1 MSSLN
6 GIVQAN
12 LTLPGCR
19 YLCKDKLTSNVEKRY
34 RADNGLG
41 NVLWGILAVVLL
53 AILVYRVVVAHQ
65 ENIWA
70 VVFYLTFTV
79 VFILS
84 VTIKEYA
91 ITEKNFLEV
100 RFVLKLVSKNRRV
113 AIGDM
118 VGLKI
123 IKENQLR
130 IDKVRGFEII
140 RVNKKD
146 MEALITELRERNPRI
161 RMSGED

>member
-1 MSSLN
+1 M
-6 GIVQAN
+6 
-12 LTLPGCR
+12 
-19 YLCKDKLTSNVEKRY
+19 EKRY

-53 AILVYRVVVAHQ
+53 AILIYRVVVAHQ

-70 VVFYLTFTV
+70 VVLYLTFTV

-91 ITEKNFLEV
+91 ITEKNFLEI
-100 RFVLKLVSKNRRV
+100 RFVLKLFSKNRRIAV
-113 AIGDM
+113 GDM
-118 VGLKI
+118 VGLKR
-123 IKENQLR
+123 IKKNQLR
-130 IDKVRGFEII
+130 IDKVRGFEVI
-140 RVNKKD
+140 RVKEKD
-146 MEALITELRERNPRI
+146 MDALIAELRDRNPRI

>member
-1 MSSLN
+1 M
-6 GIVQAN
+6 
-12 LTLPGCR
+12 
-19 YLCKDKLTSNVEKRY
+19 
-34 RADNGLG
+34 
-41 NVLWGILAVVLL
+41 LL
-53 AILVYRVVVAHQ
+53 AILIYRVVVAHQ

-84 VTIKEYA
+84 VTIKEYV

-100 RFVLKLVSKNRRV
+100 RFVLKLFSKNRRV

-123 IKENQLR
+123 IKKNQLR

-146 MEALITELRERNPRI
+146 MEALIAELRERNPRI